1 MLQSF
6 KIPNSDTAR
15 EEKGERVVHHTY
27 YFLALILSQLS
38 AIQLYPK
45 PQRKEE
51 PQVSCVNFMLFSE
64 RLPLRSAGSGD
75 MDVRRLSASCH
86 FRHTKNGTKRNS
98 SKRPRCCSNENNHM
112 INIKMMI
119 NLVLLYVSL
128 SEVSVMAYSSGG
140 PSSFP
145 PRTKPPPLNNKLEPL
160 KQATSLNIVPLQ
172 SSSTRYFTSVGV
184 LPPLPR
190 VEDQKS
196 NTNRRIRSK
205 KKNSKDTI
213 ATSPQGQG
221 DVSVTYTNNPKVVT
235 DWLDQ
240 NLPKNEGCV
249 IGFDV
254 EVSQI
259 YSYLRTLCSQLES
272 PSYLTCL
279 LPSNLLVLT
288 FSLPLIRAGF
298 QPLFS

>member
-1 MLQSF
+1 ML
-6 KIPNSDTAR
+6 
-15 EEKGERVVHHTY
+15 
-27 YFLALILSQLS
+27 LI
-38 AIQLYPK
+38 
-45 PQRKEE
+45 
-51 PQVSCVNFMLFSE
+51 E
-64 RLPLRSAGSGD
+64 RLPLISASRGD
-75 MDVRRLSASCH
+75 VDGIRPSASCH

-98 SKRPRCCSNENNHM
+98 SKRPRCSSDKNNHM

-128 SEVSVMAYSSGG
+128 PEVSVVAYSSGG

-145 PRTKPPPLNNKLEPL
+145 PRTTTAQTPPPLNNKLEPQQ
-160 KQATSLNIVPLQ
+160 QATSLNMVPLQ

-190 VEDQKS
+190 VEYQKS

-240 NLPKNEGCV
+240 NLPKNEGCF

-259 YSYLRTLCSQLES
+259 RYSYLRTLCSQLNHH
-272 PSYLTCL
+272 T
-279 LPSNLLVLT
+279 
-288 FSLPLIRAGF
+288 
-298 QPLFS
+298 